1 MRNAKGSRL
10 KRRRGRDRPWQT
22 KQPSEGIRKR
32 PSERSMSES
41 RKSVGRPLR
50 KSQGAS
56 RKRLS
61 RRKKKKSGKSASKMN
76 VNSRNLQR
84 NEPKG
89 KLNKNS
95 KLSRNG

>member
-1 MRNAKGSRL
+1 M
-10 KRRRGRDRPWQT
+10 
-22 KQPSEGIRKR
+22 
-32 PSERSMSES
+32 
-41 RKSVGRPLR
+41 R

-95 KLSRNG
+95 KLSRNGLEKRSRDGRVLWN